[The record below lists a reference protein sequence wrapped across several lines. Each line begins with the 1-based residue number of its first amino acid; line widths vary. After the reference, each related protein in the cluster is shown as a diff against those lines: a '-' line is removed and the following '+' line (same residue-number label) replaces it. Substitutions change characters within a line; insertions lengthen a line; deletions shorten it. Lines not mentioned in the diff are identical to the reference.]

1 MKKFIILI
9 PLYNDWKSVSRLLKE
24 IDLQITNW
32 DSEVS
37 IVIVN
42 DASSEKRINLD
53 LAFKKIK
60 IIKIFFICFYI

>member
-1 MKKFIILI
+1 MKILI
-9 PLYNDWKSVSRLLKE
+9 LIQIYNDWKSVSRLLKE

-42 DASSEKRINLD
+42 DASSEKRIN
-53 LAFKKIK
+53 FP
-60 IIKIFFICFYI
+60 YG